1 MGGPYAGW
9 TIKSQCATYR
19 VLSGTG
25 NLLIRGH
32 VLAIAIP
39 RIVQQDSSG
48 NSVNQSV
55 FIKYSKNIM
64 ANTTVCIACCYNHR
78 NQELQVWYSHSVPKS
93 GEPVCPGEQRGSSLW
108 FQRDASTLP
117 SYNNAVWAAM
127 SPNVKE

>member
-48 NSVNQSV
+48 KSVNQSV

-64 ANTTVCIACCYNHR
+64 ANTTVCIACCYNPET
-78 NQELQVWYSHSVPKS
+78 QELQVWHSHSVPKS
-93 GEPVCPGEQRGSSLW
+93 EESLFVLENNVAAHFGSNV
-108 FQRDASTLP
+108 TLP
-117 SYNNAVWAAM
+117 LSDPITM
-127 SPNVKE
+127 LCGRP